1 MYRDIKI
8 FSGSAHPELAQ
19 AICARI
25 GIPLGQ
31 SHIVR
36 FSNENILVQI
46 DENVREADVFVVQP
60 SCAPVSDGII
70 ELLITIDALKYAS
83 AQRITAVIPYFP
95 YARSDKKDRPR
106 ISITARLM
114 ADLLQAAGAD
124 RVLTMDLHSPQ
135 VQGFFRIP
143 VDQLLAAPLVCDY
156 LAATHDLR
164 DYVLVAGD
172 IGEAKGIEAY
182 AHRLHLPVAI
192 VDKRR
197 HGDDESPRAMHV
209 IGEVAGKTAL
219 IVDDEIASAGT
230 VIEAARILTE
240 KGAATIAAAAVHG
253 VLSGHAIERLLP
265 VADSLAPGHR
275 FTPNSPG
282 KAYQATHDPL
292 CCSALCHGDSG
303 HPQRRQRVG
312 VIPLVLRTT
321 NPLPVV
327 CLDIM
332 WLAACKQVTD

>member
-19 AICARI
+19 AICAHL
-25 GIPLGQ
+25 GIALGR
-31 SHIVR
+31 SCLIR
-36 FSNENILVQI
+36 FSNENMLIQI
-46 DENVREADVFVVQP
+46 EENVREADVFVVQP
-60 SCAPVSDGII
+60 SCPPVSDGII
-70 ELLITIDALKYAS
+70 ELLITIDALKHAS

-114 ADLLQAAGAD
+114 ADLLQTAGAN

-143 VDQLLAAPLVCDY
+143 VDQLLAAPIICDY
-156 LAATHDLR
+156 LATNKDLR

-172 IGEAKGIEAY
+172 IGEAKGVEAY

-197 HGDDESPRAMHV
+197 YGDDESPKAVNLM
-209 IGEVAGKTAL
+209 GEVAGKTAL

-230 VIEAARILTE
+230 VLEAARFLAE
-240 KGAATIAAAAVHG
+240 KKATAIEAAAVHG
-253 VLSGHAIERLLP
+253 VLSGRAIERLAQSPIRSVFVTDSIPIPQVKRIDKLTVLS
-265 VADSLAPGHR
+265 VASLFAAAIKAIHDGDSV
-275 FTPNSPG
+275 
-282 KAYQATHDPL
+282 
-292 CCSALCHGDSG
+292 SALF
-303 HPQRRQRVG
+303 R
-312 VIPLVLRTT
+312 
-321 NPLPVV
+321 
-327 CLDIM
+327 
-332 WLAACKQVTD
+332 